1 MRDLGQ
7 VENSKYYV
15 LRIFLD
21 VPLPIIRH
29 LRHRS
34 QLNANKASAKF
45 DADANEDDQSL
56 EEPEEDAL
64 NEVIEAVTA
73 SNHGGFGQGDPG
85 TQAVTPKFGLGQVK
99 LKRRHRKLKRS
110 WQGLIILAVIFIL
123 PLVALCGLRF
133 GFYVWYRNT
142 YDELLAAGRRG
153 LVAQRSEV
161 EVVQL
166 RMHAVACA
174 SRTVYYE
181 VCGMGC
187 CRTAG

>member
-1 MRDLGQ
+1 MGFSCAGRLVQ
-7 VENSKYYV
+7 VEDSKYYV

-34 QLNANKASAKF
+34 QLNAEKASSKF

-56 EEPEEDAL
+56 DEPEEDAL
-64 NEVIEAVTA
+64 NEVIEAVTGA
-73 SNHGGFGQGDPG
+73 KQDP
-85 TQAVTPKFGLGQVK
+85 QADSSTRPTTPKFELANVK
-99 LKRRHRKLKRS
+99 LKRRSRTLNRS
-110 WQGLIILAVIFIL
+110 WRGLMILAVIFIL

-133 GFYVWYRNT
+133 GFYIWYSNT
-142 YDELLAAGRRG
+142 YDELLRAGRRG
-153 LVAQRSEV
+153 LIAQRSEV
-161 EVVQL
+161 DIVQL

-181 VCGMGC
+181 VSVQLL
-187 CRTAG
+187 AL